1 MVRRMTPYEIIF
13 NSFRDLIIRDTQ
25 FLIKSPDAQLVE
37 QVATERMVK
46 LLTHAITNIL
56 LAKDNKDF
64 DIDFVGAMNHEL
76 MQFDAEL
83 TALEVDMI
91 AYFMWQCYIEE
102 EVVTRLKALKTLGF
116 SDDEIKTFSPSATL
130 KEFYNALDNLKR
142 GNEDKV
148 KMCKRRSRDDFKYK
162 RFDYNF

>member
-1 MVRRMTPYEIIF
+1 MTPYEVIF
-13 NSFRDLIIRDTQ
+13 DSFCDLIIRDTQ
-25 FLIKSPDAQLVE
+25 FLIKNEDDALVE
-37 QVATERMVK
+37 AIATERMIK
-46 LLTHAITNIL
+46 LLTHAVTNIL
-56 LAKDNKDF
+56 LAKDHKDF
-64 DIDFVGAMNHEL
+64 DVDFVGAMNHTF
-76 MQFDAEL
+76 MQFDIEL

-116 SDDEIKTFSPSATL
+116 SDDEIKTFSPAATL